1 MKRLLIGTN
10 NSHKLVEIRE
20 ILDGNTIKILSMDD
34 VGINLEVEENGLT
47 FSENALIKARELFKI
62 SGVPTLA
69 DDSGLVVEALGGA
82 PGVFSAR
89 YSGVEGANKDNANIE
104 KLLKELNQTNQN
116 RKAYFACAI
125 AFIDELGNEHIV
137 EGQCH
142 GSIDNQKR
150 GINGFGYDPV
160 FIVDGFNGKTMAE
173 LEPEIKNSIS
183 HRGNALRKIKKVLE
197 QI

>member
-1 MKRLLIGTN
+1 MKLLIGTN
-10 NSHKLVEIRE
+10 NNNKLEEIRE
-20 ILDGNTIKILSMDD
+20 ILQGINIEILSMNDAGID
-34 VGINLEVEENGLT
+34 VEVEENGRT
-47 FSENALIKARELFKI
+47 FTENALIKARELFRI

-89 YSGVEGANKDNANIE
+89 YSGVEGVNKDNSNIE
-104 KLLKELNQTNQN
+104 KLLKVLSQTSQN

-125 AFIDELGNEHIV
+125 AFIDELGNEHVV

-142 GSIDNQKR
+142 GSIGNQKK
-150 GINGFGYDPV
+150 GNNGFGYDPV
-160 FIVDGFNGKTMAE
+160 FIVDGFNGKSMAE

>member
-1 MKRLLIGTN
+1 MKLLIATN
-10 NSHKLVEIRE
+10 NNKKLNEIRK
-20 ILDGNTIKILSMDD
+20 ILDGSAIEILSMDD
-34 VGINLEVEENGLT
+34 VGIDVEVEETGLT
-47 FSENALIKARELFKI
+47 FAENALIKARELFKI

-89 YSGVEGANKDNANIE
+89 YSGVEGVNKDNANIE
-104 KLLKELNQTNQN
+104 KLLKELSQTDQN

-125 AFIDELGNEHIV
+125 ALIDELGNENVV

-142 GSIDNQKR
+142 GSIGNKKK
-150 GINGFGYDPV
+150 GNNGFGYDPV

>member
-1 MKRLLIGTN
+1 MKLLIATN
-10 NSHKLVEIRE
+10 NNKKLNEIRE
-20 ILDGNTIKILSMDD
+20 ILYGSAIEVLSMDD
-34 VGINLEVEENGLT
+34 VGIDVEVEESGLT
-47 FSENALIKARELFKI
+47 FAENALIKARELFKI

-89 YSGVEGANKDNANIE
+89 YSGVEGVNKDNANIE
-104 KLLKELNQTNQN
+104 KLLKELSKTDKN
-116 RKAYFACAI
+116 RKAYFMCAI
-125 AFIDELGNEHIV
+125 AFIDELGNENVV

-142 GSIDNQKR
+142 GSIGNEKK
-150 GINGFGYDPV
+150 GNNGFGYDPV

>member
-1 MKRLLIGTN
+1 MKLLIGTN
-10 NSHKLVEIRE
+10 NNYKLEEIRE
-20 ILDGNTIKILSMDD
+20 ILQGSDIEVLSMDD
-34 VGINLEVEENGLT
+34 AGIDVEVEENGLT
-47 FSENALIKARELFKI
+47 FPENALIKARELFKI

-69 DDSGLVVEALGGA
+69 DDSGLAVEALGGA

-89 YSGVEGANKDNANIE
+89 YSGVDGVNKDNANIE
-104 KLLKELNQTNQN
+104 KLLNELSRQTNQN

-125 AFIDELGNEHIV
+125 AFIDELGNENVV

-142 GSIDNQKR
+142 GSIGNQKR
-150 GINGFGYDPV
+150 GNNGFGYDPV

-197 QI
+197 QK